1 MDSVTLRNG
10 VKMPLLGFGVLR
22 MKDPAACIRCVRE
35 AFESGYRMFDT
46 AASYGNEEA
55 VGRALREL
63 IEEGK
68 AKREDL
74 FIITKL
80 CIDDAGEEAAGKA
93 FEESCRRL
101 QTDYIDL
108 YLIHQ
113 PYSDYYGA
121 WRTMERLYR
130 EGRVRAVGVSN
141 FSPERLTDLCL
152 NSRIPPMVNQVE
164 LHPFYHGRGPAG
176 HGGAGSA
183 APGLG
188 ASVRGAEKN
197 LLQQSPGKNRRKA
210 RQDGGPDG
218 PALER

>member
-164 LHPFYHGRGPAG
+164 LHPFYH
-176 HGGAGSA
+176 
-183 APGLG
+183 
-188 ASVRGAEKN
+188 
-197 LLQQSPGKNRRKA
+197 
-210 RQDGGPDG
+210 QDG
-218 PALER
+218 ALRVMEELGVQPQAWAPLCEGLKKSSPTKSWKK

>member
-35 AFESGYRMFDT
+35 AY
-46 AASYGNEEA
+46 
-55 VGRALREL
+55 
-63 IEEGK
+63 
-68 AKREDL
+68 
-74 FIITKL
+74 
-80 CIDDAGEEAAGKA
+80 
-93 FEESCRRL
+93 EESCRRL

-164 LHPFYHGRGPAG
+164 LHPFYH
-176 HGGAGSA
+176 
-183 APGLG
+183 
-188 ASVRGAEKN
+188 
-197 LLQQSPGKNRRKA
+197 
-210 RQDGGPDG
+210 QDGACGSWRSWECSPRPG
-218 PALER
+218 RLCARG